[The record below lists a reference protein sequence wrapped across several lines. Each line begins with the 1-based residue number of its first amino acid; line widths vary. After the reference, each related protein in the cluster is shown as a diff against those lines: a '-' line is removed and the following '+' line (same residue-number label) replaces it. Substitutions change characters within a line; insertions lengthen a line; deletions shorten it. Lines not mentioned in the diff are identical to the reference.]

1 MATRTTAVII
11 SDALLH
17 QVEHLAQRLDISQ
30 NQVFE
35 MALEHFL
42 AQYQADPSSATPIMD
57 EQRII
62 HQGDLYWVGSRAE
75 LPHPYVVIQDNVL
88 NHSRIHTVVVCAITS
103 NLHRAALPG
112 NVRLEPNE
120 GNLPRPSVVEVSKV
134 SAVDKTQLG
143 EYIGSLGE
151 ERIRQIIA
159 GLRFLQSSFFPP
171 P

>member
-1 MATRTTAVII
+1 M
-11 SDALLH
+11 
-17 QVEHLAQRLDISQ
+17 
-30 NQVFE
+30 
-35 MALEHFL
+35 
-42 AQYQADPSSATPIMD
+42 
-57 EQRII
+57 
-62 HQGDLYWVGSRAE
+62 
-75 LPHPYVVIQDNVL
+75 
-88 NHSRIHTVVVCAITS
+88 
-103 NLHRAALPG
+103 
-112 NVRLEPNE
+112 EPNE